1 MIQYAPFCEKQANYI
16 RRCFACWLNIAE
28 GGKRA
33 GKNIINL
40 IAWANVIENHPDK
53 LHLAAGVSVAA
64 AKLNIIDSNGFG
76 LKFWFAGR
84 CREGEYQKRDA
95 LYIYTLKGEEKII
108 LISGGGKVGDEKLI
122 KGNSYGTV
130 YITEANECA
139 KAFIQE
145 VFDRTI
151 ASSERKIFFDLNPKP
166 PLHWFYKE
174 ILDVHQANA
183 AKYGAEYRFNY
194 EHFILT
200 DNLSLSDDIIRS
212 VVQTYDINS
221 IWYKRDIRGQR
232 TAAEGVIYD
241 MFDASRHIITDPEHI
256 REIIDKATYWYVS
269 NDYGTGTVFT
279 LGLFCVYGA
288 KKYLVRS
295 FYWDAKEE
303 GKQKADSD
311 YVADLK
317 ELLGFIAPR
326 QVQLII
332 IPDDALS
339 FINECVKPEY
349 ELSAAIWV
357 YHREPGTVL
366 QGIRNQANMLARN
379 EYFIL
384 DDPSNQ
390 PVIEEYASYVWDPKA
405 ALRGEDAPLKQQD
418 HGKDMERY
426 FLATMAAME
435 EEGSLPDVVVHHEPV
450 EISPV

>member
-1 MIQYAPFCEKQANYI
+1 MIQYASFCEKQSEYI
-16 RRCFACWLNIAE
+16 RLCFTSWLNIAE

-40 IAWANVIENHPDK
+40 IAWANVIETHPDK

-108 LISGGGKVGDEKLI
+108 LVSGGGKDGDEKLI

-130 YITEANECA
+130 YVTEANECA
-139 KAFIQE
+139 KPFIQE
-145 VFDRTI
+145 IFDRTI
-151 ASSERKIFFDLNPKP
+151 ASSDRKIFFDLNPKP

-183 AKYGAEYRFNY
+183 AKHGVDYRFNY

-200 DNLSLSDDIIRS
+200 DNLSLSDDIIRE
-212 VVQTYDINS
+212 VVRTYDINS
-221 IWYKRDIRGQR
+221 IWYKRDIKGQR

-241 MFDASRHIITDPEHI
+241 MFDEDKHVIKDKDLIA
-256 REIIDKATYWYVS
+256 EIFKNAIHWYIS
-269 NDYGTGTVFT
+269 NDYGTGTVFV
-279 LGLFCVYGA
+279 LGLFCIYGN

-295 FYWDAKEE
+295 FYWDAKEQ
-303 GKQKADSD
+303 GKQKTDSQ
-311 YVADLK
+311 YVSDLK
-317 ELLGFIAPR
+317 DLIELAPR
-326 QVQLII
+326 PIQLII
-332 IPDDALS
+332 IPDDAQS
-339 FINECVKPEY
+339 FITECEQPEN

-357 YHREPGTVL
+357 YRREPGSVMR
-366 QGIRNQANMLARN
+366 GIRIQANALSKG

-384 DDPSNQ
+384 DDPSNW
-390 PVIEEYASYVWDPKA
+390 PVIEEYPSYVWDQKA
-405 ALRGEDAPLKQQD
+405 ALRGEDAPLKQND
-418 HGKDMERY
+418 HGKDCERY
-426 FLATMAAME
+426 FLDAIAGFE
-435 EEGSLPDVVVHHEPV
+435 EEGNLPDVVVYHTPV